1 MCPIVEAVGM
11 LKERSQLFMSVFVA
25 ADLAV
30 IALAWALSYV
40 LRFVLPV
47 IPVIKGTPPVVNYLT
62 LLPVIFAIWGL
73 VFRGGGLYDPMR
85 GTAESSERRRII
97 RAASLAMLIFTAVS
111 FVFFEKAYSLSRL
124 MLLYFYVL
132 GTAGVILERATL
144 REILRTARRR
154 GFNLRHVL
162 IVGDGDL
169 ARAVGDGMVRHPEL
183 GLKVKG
189 FLTDDPS
196 RVGAM
201 VGAVPVCGLWDEVA
215 DVVARGGIDQVVL
228 ALPFESMPR
237 LDGLI
242 TRLDAAAVDIKVV
255 PDVER
260 FVSLKSGIEEFE
272 GLPVIS
278 LRATPL
284 VGWNRVAK
292 RAMDVVLGTIALVAV
307 APLMGLIA
315 LAVKLTSKGPAL
327 FSQERMGLDG
337 RVFRVWKFRTM
348 RTDAEAATGPVWAVA
363 DDPRRT
369 PIGGILR
376 KLSLDELPQLLNVLK
391 GEMSLV
397 GPRPERPV
405 FIEEFRRHVPRYML
419 RHMVRAGIT
428 GWAQVNGWRGN
439 TSIEQR
445 IQYDLYYIENWS
457 LLLDLKILALTLV
470 RGFVHKNAY

>member
-1 MCPIVEAVGM
+1 M
-11 LKERSQLFMSVFVA
+11 LKERSQLFMSLFVA
-25 ADLAV
+25 ADLGV
-30 IALAWALSYV
+30 LALAWALAYV

-47 IPVIKGTPPVVNYLT
+47 IPVTKGTPPVVNYLT

-73 VFRGGGLYDPMR
+73 VFRAGGLYDPMR
-85 GTAESSERRRII
+85 GQAGASERRRIL
-97 RAASLAMLIFTAVS
+97 RAASLSMLIFTAVS

-132 GTAGVILERATL
+132 GTAGIILERATL
-144 REILRTARRR
+144 REVLREARRR

-169 ARAVGDGMVRHPEL
+169 ARAVADGMIRHPEL
-183 GLKVKG
+183 GLKVQG
-189 FLTDDPS
+189 FLTDDS
-196 RVGAM
+196 ARVGAK

-215 DVVARGGIDQVVL
+215 DVVGRGGVDQVVL
-228 ALPFESMPR
+228 ALPFEAMPR
-237 LDGLI
+237 LDSLI
-242 TRLDAAAVDIKVV
+242 SRLDSAAVDIKVV

-292 RAMDVVLGTIALVAV
+292 RGMDIALGALGLLLV
-307 APLMGLIA
+307 APLMAVIA
-315 LAVKLTSKGPAL
+315 LLVKLTSRGPVF

-348 RTDAEAATGPVWAVA
+348 RTDAEEASGPVWAVA

-369 PIGGILR
+369 RVGAVLR
-376 KLSLDELPQLLNVLK
+376 RLSLDELPQLLNVLR

-457 LLLDLKILALTLV
+457 LLLDLKILALTFV
-470 RGFVHKNAY
+470 RGFAHKNAY

>member
-1 MCPIVEAVGM
+1 M
-11 LKERSQLFMSVFVA
+11 LKERRQLFMSLFVT
-25 ADLAV
+25 ADLSV
-30 IALAWALSYV
+30 LGLAWAVSYLV
-40 LRFVLPV
+40 RFVVPV
-47 IPVIKGTPPVVNYLT
+47 IPVTKGTPPVVNYLT

-73 VFRGGGLYDPMR
+73 VFRAGGLYDPMR
-85 GTAESSERRRII
+85 GSAESSERRRIL
-97 RAASLAMLIFTAVS
+97 RAASMAMLIFTAVS
-111 FVFFEKAYSLSRL
+111 FVLFEKAYSLSRL
-124 MLLYFYVL
+124 MLLYFYL
-132 GTAGVILERATL
+132 LSTAGLIVERATL
-144 REILRTARRR
+144 REILREARRR

-162 IVGDGDL
+162 VVGDGDL
-169 ARAVGDGMVRHPEL
+169 ARAVAEGMLRHPEL
-183 GLKVKG
+183 GLKVRG
-189 FLTDDPS
+189 FLTDDPA
-196 RVGAM
+196 RVGAI
-201 VGAVPVCGLWDEVA
+201 VGAVPVCGLWDDVA
-215 DVVARGGIDQVVL
+215 DVVAQGGVDQVVL
-228 ALPFESMPR
+228 ALPFEALPR
-237 LDGLI
+237 LGGLVSG
-242 TRLDAAAVDIKVV
+242 LDSAAVDIKVV

-260 FVSLKSGIEEFE
+260 FVSLRSGIEEFE

-284 VGWNRVAK
+284 MGWNRVVK
-292 RAMDVVLGTIALVAV
+292 RAMDIGLGATA
-307 APLMGLIA
+307 LIA
-315 LAVKLTSKGPAL
+315 LSPLMLLIAALIRLTSRGSAL

-348 RTDAEAATGPVWAVA
+348 RADAEDVSGPVWAVA

-369 PIGGILR
+369 AIGAVLR
-376 KLSLDELPQLLNVLK
+376 RLSLDELPQLLNVLR

-457 LLLDLKILALTLV
+457 LLLDLKILALTFV
-470 RGFVHKNAY
+470 RGFAHKNAY